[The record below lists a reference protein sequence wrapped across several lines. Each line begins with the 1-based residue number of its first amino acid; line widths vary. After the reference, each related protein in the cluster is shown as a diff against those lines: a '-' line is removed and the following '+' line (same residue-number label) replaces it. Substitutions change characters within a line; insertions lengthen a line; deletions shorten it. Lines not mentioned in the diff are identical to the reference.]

1 MKKLRE
7 LSSLRVD
14 LNKQRPSGISFKVIV
29 RLSGKSFSSMRMKKR
44 LLRIKLGV
52 ILRWRSNKNQKGMS
66 KSWMVWNKCF
76 MKLSAKILSC
86 KNN

>member
-14 LNKQRPSGISFKVIV
+14 LNKQRLSGISFKVIV

-52 ILRWRSNKNQKGMS
+52 ILRWRSNKNQKGMN
-66 KSWMVWNKCF
+66 KSWMVWNKGF